1 MKILNKRRTLLLAV
15 LLAGIVLRVLLIHF
29 PRPGDDDT
37 AVYAELGHNLLHHG
51 VYGIADDDGISP
63 SLFRLPGYP
72 IFLALMQEIFGRAW
86 YAAVLYFQAA
96 VDLCG
101 CVLLAAFARKW
112 ISQRGRDITFVIAVL
127 CPFTAAYSAIA
138 LTESFSIFAV
148 ALAIYASGA
157 VFFALNSGG
166 TVPLRKLLL
175 LASAPAMAMLLR
187 PDGALL
193 LLSVIGG
200 LLWYGRGR
208 GKSFQTAALCGLL
221 AIVPLIPWTVRNWQ
235 VFHVV
240 QPLAPRHVNDPG
252 ERVTLGFYRWMRT
265 WSAEYVNT
273 ANVYWQVGSGKI
285 SMGSL
290 PARAFDSPVQRART
304 AELLAEY
311 NQTNNIP
318 PELDENFAAL
328 AAERIHAHPL
338 RYYLVLPLRR
348 TTDMLLRPRTEAFY
362 LKAEWWKFDAH
373 PANSAI
379 SIALG
384 LLNLAYVVLALVG
397 LFSRDRRVPA
407 AMMMVVYLVLR
418 CLLLGGMENAEPR
431 YTLECY
437 PIFMVA
443 AAAAVS
449 GRQRA
454 GRQRDAAAASPVAA
468 GGTQRAF

>member
-15 LLAGIVLRVLLIHF
+15 LLAGVVLRVLLIHF

-37 AVYAELGHNLLHHG
+37 GIYAELGHNLLHHG
-51 VYGIADDDGISP
+51 VYGIADGDDISP

-72 IFLALMQEIFGRAW
+72 IFLSLMQEIFGRAW
-86 YAAVLYFQAA
+86 YAAVLYLQAT

-101 CVLLAAFARKW
+101 CVLLAAFARRG
-112 ISQRGRDITFVIAVL
+112 ISQRAGDITFVIAVL

-157 VFFALNSGG
+157 VFSALNSGG

-175 LASAPAMAMLLR
+175 LAAAPALAMLLR
-187 PDGALL
+187 PDGVLL
-193 LLSVIGG
+193 LIAVLGG
-200 LLWYGRGR
+200 LLWYGRGLH
-208 GKSFQTAALCGLL
+208 KSFQTATLCGLL
-221 AIVPLIPWTVRNWQ
+221 AVVPLIPWTVRNWEA
-235 VFHVV
+235 FHVV
-240 QPLAPRHVNDPG
+240 QPLAPRHVNDPD

-273 ANVYWQVGSGKI
+273 ANVYWQVGSGEI
-285 SMGSL
+285 SVDSL
-290 PARAFDSPVQRART
+290 PARAFDSPAQRART
-304 AELLAEY
+304 AALLAEY
-311 NQTNNIP
+311 NQTTNIP
-318 PELDENFAAL
+318 PELDADFAAL

-338 RYYLVLPLRR
+338 RYYLVMPLRR
-348 TTDMLLRPRTEAFY
+348 TADMILRPRTEAFY

-373 PANSAI
+373 PADSAI

-397 LFSRDRRVPA
+397 LFSPGRRVPA
-407 AMMMVVYLVLR
+407 AMMMVSYLVLR

-449 GRQRA
+449 GSRGA
-454 GRQRDAAAASPVAA
+454 GRQRYGAAVSPVAA
-468 GGTQRAF
+468 GETQRAF